1 MAIFTKIVYNK
12 VKDIYLA
19 EGGLLLWIMIILNLI
34 INPEN
39 IKLDYKPRKK
49 SAKETMTTYDK
60 AIKIMF
66 KVLMYMILYLV
77 VMAGVSYLLQFT
89 K

>member
-1 MAIFTKIVYNK
+1 
-12 VKDIYLA
+12 
-19 EGGLLLWIMIILNLI
+19 MIILNLI
-34 INPEN
+34 INPE
-39 IKLDYKPRKK
+39 KPRKK

-66 KVLMYMILYLV
+66 KVLMYMILYLA

>member
-1 MAIFTKIVYNK
+1 MAIFSKIVYNK

-34 INPEN
+34 INPE
-39 IKLDYKPRKK
+39 
-49 SAKETMTTYDK
+49 
-60 AIKIMF
+60 KIMF
-66 KVLMYMILYLV
+66 KVLMYMILYLA

>member
-19 EGGLLLWIMIILNLI
+19 EGGLLLWIMIILNF
-34 INPEN
+34 
-39 IKLDYKPRKK
+39 DYKPRKK

>member
-1 MAIFTKIVYNK
+1 MDNDY
-12 VKDIYLA
+12 
-19 EGGLLLWIMIILNLI
+19 
-34 INPEN
+34 

-77 VMAGVSYLLQFT
+77 VMAGVSYLLQFP